1 MSNENQKNAYNVFNS
16 KISSLILGASTP
28 CQSSRSASLTSM
40 VWRTASSPC
49 LLMPRLTED
58 QVMMM
63 MMMMMVMRSQ
73 GPDNTTLSVDG
84 FYYHRKLDHLER
96 ITRWMNCDPSPAPYH
111 THMDGEE
118 GWACQ
123 AGDIFCTNKSEFVN
137 TLHSGCKVL
146 TPGSGVGRL

>member
-1 MSNENQKNAYNVFNS
+1 
-16 KISSLILGASTP
+16 
-28 CQSSRSASLTSM
+28 
-40 VWRTASSPC
+40 
-49 LLMPRLTED
+49 
-58 QVMMM
+58 
-63 MMMMMVMRSQ
+63 MVMRSQ

-146 TPGSGVGRL
+146 TLAQVWGGCDGGNEVVQCQAERLI

>member
-1 MSNENQKNAYNVFNS
+1 MPDSPISIIDFHGFNDTTIPAS
-16 KISSLILGASTP
+16 PDVEGVLGP
-28 CQSSRSASLTSM
+28 
-40 VWRTASSPC
+40 
-49 LLMPRLTED
+49 
-58 QVMMM
+58 
-63 MMMMMVMRSQ
+63 
-73 GPDNTTLSVDG
+73 GPDNTTQTHDG
-84 FYYHRKLDHLER
+84 YYYHIKAHHLAR
-96 ITRWMNCDPSPAPYH
+96 VRAAMNCEEDSAIYP